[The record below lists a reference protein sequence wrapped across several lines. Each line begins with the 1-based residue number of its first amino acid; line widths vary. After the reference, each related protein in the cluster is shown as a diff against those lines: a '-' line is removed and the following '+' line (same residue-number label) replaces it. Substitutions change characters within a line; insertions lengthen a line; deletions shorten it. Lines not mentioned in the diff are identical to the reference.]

1 MNNGDGRQTNPYP
14 AGELVPFAPNSIV
27 TPEDFEANRARIEQV
42 KAALAFYEQ
51 QNMQGLQRF
60 YEERQALEA
69 AVEQGR
75 LAAQRL
81 AELQGQAVTDIFPTA
96 PVPAPGPVPGP
107 STFSAGQAQYPAS
120 QQQRASAQGVAELP
134 TSARIVEIPSPRVD
148 AHAATAPS
156 VQGGYYAQGQQRPAG
171 HSGPLP
177 PQYANAASIFS
188 AGAAN
193 PQAAQAPGQYVAA
206 QPTRMGG
213 VYQQQQPNQQAAQAN
228 MYAEGRRQQPALP
241 RRHPMPQQA
250 SQPAHAN
257 RTASGSSQRHVT
269 PQSAAAV
276 ESPIPGP
283 SRQAQ
288 TSEASSES
296 RYGTS
301 TTSSLAGALGG
312 ASSPSTESVPH
323 AQVTYASR
331 HSARTQ
337 PAPAEPRKSS
347 INLHEEE
354 QLFEFFK
361 RLGPPMV
368 QRLMAQSLTMIQRK
382 QTGGPVSAVEEE
394 AKKDLNGPMQHAC
407 EMISERLKKYPIT
420 ELKQLFLKFWRDLNV
435 TREQAQHYSAGI
447 EKVPSTQPS
456 APNQPSTSAQPAP
469 NQPSTSAQPALY
481 GAPHQAAPAP
491 VQNPVRQNVPAA
503 FTRTPLP
510 DISATR
516 TAATNAFPANRP
528 DADKYVHQ
536 GTLNWYSPGD
546 PRMPVAYRDGQGQ
559 IRYMYAPPSAS
570 AQHVPFGNAL
580 SLPQRPSSSMPP
592 PVVAPNMR
600 TPEKPN
606 VRSPSPWTPEKSDRR
621 RLAQDILRSLGRPK
635 GAFGDPLIE
644 QPTTSAT
651 ASASVIVEQNGS
663 DNGKR
668 KPSDSPGDATPSK
681 RRRKEEESPQ
691 QSASALAPPSAP
703 PRDGSE
709 VIDLTTPPSEET
721 LETMR
726 ASQGPVPISSADVVA
741 GAAATR
747 MSEELGQAAEP
758 ERTSP
763 KSQPKATVVTD
774 AEAPEKQ
781 TSAEEEEE
789 KRDIEAIL
797 PAFGRGESV
806 ASSEAD
812 AEKVQA
818 MFIEHDVPDSAPS
831 GPSSVGKP
839 SPPPVAPDFV
849 DLPSVDGQLFS
860 IGTDEAASA
869 SNSADLLAQH
879 AAAQQTRMPSSP
891 ARGDKIPL
899 FLPSP
904 SSSPGASGS
913 AHEGSLPP
921 ASEDVLSDGEA
932 PPRPLYGHKH
942 KGKGKA
948 RERSVDIDLTMESR
962 SVSPASSP
970 RRMGREVFVVVPPLP
985 PYAKRKKVRRDS
997 SPDGTESDVSREAI
1011 RPIIIPRRVGL
1022 SQNHSSHTSVGS
1034 RTDAEE
1040 RSRAANA
1047 AALSQ
1052 QVVPP
1057 SSSVSVRSA
1066 SVDPLAQWDDPELL
1080 ETRPRTY
1087 EEEAREA
1094 AQISYDRMREVPCL
1108 WTGCGAVLNSMS
1120 TLQKHVVLH
1129 AADNEAWGTY
1139 GCNWH
1144 SCSHKFSDEAKLA
1157 HHLRKHAMT
1166 PLFCP
1171 YEGCD
1176 KSFNTPE
1183 AFLAH
1188 HKSSKHRDGTLRRS
1202 TQPFAPVIRRELTP
1216 LPEVLPAYMSV
1227 PRRVARHPIS
1237 KERHQ
1242 WLGPKVLENIT
1253 AFKYSGGRSNAALPA
1268 RSRRLAEKVAAAE
1281 LAEVSPEA
1289 ALERIKRWIDDDYL
1303 AFADGY
1309 DAARRSGLRC
1319 ADVPSQEITQIL
1331 DAGFVF
1337 WPPEE
1342 DVKEAQAKAASL
1354 DERAPPG
1361 EQHGPDAQE
1370 DGHPELSADA
1380 DKDARQELEEP
1391 SHIGPVLPPPPA
1403 ATTSTIQNTSGA
1415 DPAGPSGTADSAEAP
1430 VAVLASAADDSEAG
1444 AGVDQ
1449 VAEDVMLGSAGD
1461 GGQERGHS
1469 GEDGHGRMSD
1479 AVMSASEAGDGFA
1492 AGGQQRRLELPRR
1505 SNVAVH
1511 SGSPP
1516 TTDRVAGGGGGGG
1529 GGGDGAGLQTT
1540 EVQPDEA
1547 STMLAAQMMA
1557 PGSTEQYDG
1566 SEEMHS
1572 SSSSPP
1578 SAFPA
1583 AAVAAATAHDD
1594 QLLPAMQSLPSP
1606 GYLSARSAEV
1616 ILSDVRPIKLKLE
1629 ALQAV
1634 NVLLDEFLYSI
1645 LSASRSLAT
1654 DKLKAALLKVLPTS
1668 LGKEALLE
1676 AEVELKAYWE
1686 RTTSARS
1693 PSSAR
1698 NADGTDFDLQWSF
1711 ELLRLKCEAY
1721 STMNDSDE
1729 DAEAEKRLQQ
1739 KMEAAGSSSP
1749 PNPSL
1754 LAPAALYLT
1763 AILEAICEHVLAN
1776 VSRVAARD
1784 SSRTLATVPDL
1795 LTALCEDEGIYVA
1808 VKPMKAF
1815 EQIESLSKAQRPR
1828 RSKSFSRSTD
1838 KTMSRTSTSSPT
1850 PSRAARMSTD
1860 STKSNAPTVN
1870 EARRTSIEKTR
1881 AVKIFHSRSLSDR
1894 EKHEPAVAGPLARS
1908 QSEIGINREYPAEF
1922 EASACCDDE
1931 ELQQEFDEL
1940 MRSGAT
1946 MKVSLTP
1953 DRLKSME
1960 VYKQER
1966 TDRER
1971 GARRVGQGSTIPAT
1985 LQTTEK
1991 LADGG
1996 AATGEGKRGATANGR
2011 PPLRHVDSIVEDDE
2025 ETSSAAN
2032 HQQSSLPAP
2041 SFQSNAASGSASAS
2055 ARIRNTSFTASP
2067 SPAMVRAND
2076 QRLRAISISNVPHP
2090 RHEDGITRK
2099 APTKPPMPQRQ
2110 GSQNAM
2116 PPPPL
2121 PPQVVNG
2128 GGQMGT
2134 PKRTRKMGRNRE
2146 SMDLDDIMNGSDG
2159 EDAGGAVEQP
2169 AATAPLR
2176 SPGSV
2181 SSRNSD
2187 TASTATSPRKPHISR
2202 QAQDLIA
2209 FLEAGPPEE
2218 PAYNPSMNASV
2229 ISFESSKTRSG
2240 RLQRMM
2246 SRLTLGGSKE
2256 SLNGG
2261 AIPEEMGGG
2270 GGGFGFGSGGPKTPR
2285 SLSRKNSSKAAL
2297 NMGMSTPP
2305 PSFKAA
2311 SLASKRS
2318 IPESVGMQPYPNV
2331 IVATPPPRPVL
2342 QTASAILAEPA
2353 STPSSSH
2360 GSRED
2365 VSSQAPSLTRRSTR
2379 KAVPAFDDA
2388 VSPSSEDA
2396 RGSVNGHRYSSRDPD
2411 GGMGPTSP
2419 GSVVRKPVQPN
2430 GHPVKIDTSEASLH
2444 PRSITSPAS
2453 ATERDRK
2460 SPRSHAKAESGYA
2473 SRSAS
2478 RSPVTPSERLP
2489 PPPTPPSAP
2498 AIPTS
2503 DVEDLRRLMAC
2514 ATSAD
2519 ECRLLVDMFLAKN
2532 ALLPKT
2538 EPPAP
2543 VAAKAPA
2550 ATLEEALD
2558 LARRGDDEIERGTS
2572 APAGSLRL
2580 SMSLGWD
2587 LDMIPFPLSL
2597 SAPTL
2602 TLTSADEG
2610 STVPLSSPFP
2620 RMSIDPHVVSLYRIY
2635 LSGLGLDSGT

>member
-1 MNNGDGRQTNPYP
+1 MNNGDGRQTNQYP
-14 AGELVPFAPNSIV
+14 TGELVPFAPNSIV
-27 TPEDFEANRARIEQV
+27 TPDDYLANLERIEQV

-51 QNMQGLQRF
+51 QNNQGLQRF

-69 AVEQGR
+69 AVQQGR

-81 AELQGQAVTDIFPTA
+81 AELQAQPVTDIFPTA
-96 PVPAPGPVPGP
+96 PLPTQGPVAGP
-107 STFSAGQAQYPAS
+107 SAISAGQAQYPLS
-120 QQQRASAQGVAELP
+120 HHQQGSARPVAELP

-156 VQGGYYAQGQQRPAG
+156 VQGGPYTQGQQRSTGQSAPI
-171 HSGPLP
+171 P
-177 PQYANAASIFS
+177 PQYTNATSVFG
-188 AGAAN
+188 AGMAH
-193 PQAAQAPGQYVAA
+193 PQAAQAFPQYAAA

-213 VYQQQQPNQQAAQAN
+213 AYQQQQSYEHAARMTSQA
-228 MYAEGRRQQPALP
+228 QPRHQGAP
-241 RRHPMPQQA
+241 PQRHPVSQQT
-250 SQPAHAN
+250 SQPAYAN
-257 RTASGSSQRHVT
+257 RTPSGSSQRSIA
-269 PQSAAAV
+269 PQRAAPPESSA
-276 ESPIPGP
+276 PGP
-283 SRQAQ
+283 SGHAQ
-288 TSEASSES
+288 STQVSTES
-296 RYGTS
+296 RYGTR

-312 ASSPSTESVPH
+312 TSSSTTESVPH
-323 AQVTYASR
+323 AKVTYSSR
-331 HSARTQ
+331 HSAHTQ
-337 PAPAEPRKSS
+337 TASAEPQKSGVS
-347 INLHEEE
+347 SYDEQ
-354 QLFEFFK
+354 QLFAFFK
-361 RLGPPMV
+361 HLGPATL
-368 QRLMAQSLTMIQRK
+368 QRLMVQVLIIVERK
-382 QTGGPVSAVEEE
+382 QTGAAVSPAEE
-394 AKKDLNGPMQHAC
+394 AANKTLNSNLQQAC
-407 EMISERLKKYPIT
+407 ELISDRLKKYST
-420 ELKQLFLKFWRDLNV
+420 ADLKQLFIKYFRILKMS
-435 TREQAQHYSAGI
+435 REQAQQYTASI
-447 EKVPSTQPS
+447 ENATPPQRSLPNQPS
-456 APNQPSTSAQPAP
+456 ASTSAQPAVNGALPQATSVTAP
-469 NQPSTSAQPALY
+469 NQARPVLATSRSFTATVIPNIPATMP
-481 GAPHQAAPAP
+481 AATNAAPAP
-491 VQNPVRQNVPAA
+491 LANPHNAPPAI
-503 FTRTPLP
+503 PP
-510 DISATR
+510 
-516 TAATNAFPANRP
+516 NAPPANPPNATPTIPPNAGISLHRGP
-528 DADKYVHQ
+528 LD
-536 GTLNWYSPGD
+536 WYQPGD
-546 PRMPVAYRDGQGQ
+546 SRMPVAYRDAQGQ
-559 IRYMYAPPSAS
+559 IRYMYASVAQPSTQAPS
-570 AQHVPFGNAL
+570 GSTPTPSQHGA
-580 SLPQRPSSSMPP
+580 SSSMPLP
-592 PVVAPNMR
+592 AATQNMT

-606 VRSPSPWTPEKSDRR
+606 VRPPSPWTPEKSDRR

-644 QPTTSAT
+644 QPTTSTT
-651 ASASVIVEQNGS
+651 AAAIVEQQAS
-663 DNGKR
+663 DSGKR
-668 KPSDSPGDATPSK
+668 KQSASPGDATPSK
-681 RRRKEEESPQ
+681 KQRKEEELPQ
-691 QSASALAPPSAP
+691 HAAAVVAPPAASIG
-703 PRDGSE
+703 DGSE
-709 VIDLTTPPSEET
+709 VINLTTPPSEDAT
-721 LETMR
+721 ETMSNTQDP
-726 ASQGPVPISSADVVA
+726 APKLSDDTVA
-741 GAAATR
+741 GITSPR
-747 MSEELGQAAEP
+747 MPEELGNKAA
-758 ERTSP
+758 T
-763 KSQPKATVVTD
+763 
-774 AEAPEKQ
+774 
-781 TSAEEEEE
+781 
-789 KRDIEAIL
+789 L
-797 PAFGRGESV
+797 PTFARGESV

-818 MFIEHDVPDSAPS
+818 MFIEHDMPDSAPS
-831 GPSSVGKP
+831 GPPSVGKA

-849 DLPSVDGQLFS
+849 DLPSVDAQLFAVE
-860 IGTDEAASA
+860 TDEVASA

-879 AAAQQTRMPSSP
+879 PAANTALTSSSP
-891 ARGDKIPL
+891 AREGKTPL

-913 AHEGSLPP
+913 APEGSPPP
-921 ASEDVLSDGEA
+921 ASEDVLSDDEA
-932 PPRPLYGHKH
+932 APRPLYGLKD

-948 RERSVDIDLTMESR
+948 RERSVDIDLTTESR
-962 SVSPASSP
+962 SVSPAPGTS
-970 RRMGREVFVVVPPLP
+970 RRSRGVFVAVPPLP
-985 PYAKRKKVRRDS
+985 PYAKRRRVRRDS
-997 SPDGTESDVSREAI
+997 SPDGTESE
-1011 RPIIIPRRVGL
+1011 
-1022 SQNHSSHTSVGS
+1022 
-1034 RTDAEE
+1034 
-1040 RSRAANA
+1040 
-1047 AALSQ
+1047 
-1052 QVVPP
+1052 
-1057 SSSVSVRSA
+1057 
-1066 SVDPLAQWDDPELL
+1066 
-1080 ETRPRTY
+1080 
-1087 EEEAREA
+1087 
-1094 AQISYDRMREVPCL
+1094 
-1108 WTGCGAVLNSMS
+1108 
-1120 TLQKHVVLH
+1120 
-1129 AADNEAWGTY
+1129 GTY

-1144 SCSHKFSDEAKLA
+1144 SCSHRFSDEAKLA

-1188 HKSSKHRDGTLRRS
+1188 HKSSKHRDGVLRRS
-1202 TQPFAPVIRRELTP
+1202 TQPFAPVIRQELAP
-1216 LPEVLPAYMSV
+1216 LPEVAPAYLSI

-1281 LAEVSPEA
+1281 LAGVSPEA
-1289 ALERIKRWIDDDYL
+1289 ALAQIKRWIDDEYL

-1309 DAARRSGLRC
+1309 DAARRPGLRC
-1319 ADVPSQEITQIL
+1319 ADIPSQEITQIL

-1342 DVKEAQAKAASL
+1342 DVQEAEAKAANL
-1354 DERAPPG
+1354 DERAPG
-1361 EQHGPDAQE
+1361 QD
-1370 DGHPELSADA
+1370 PELSADA
-1380 DKDARQELEEP
+1380 HHDARQELE
-1391 SHIGPVLPPPPA
+1391 SPA
-1403 ATTSTIQNTSGA
+1403 
-1415 DPAGPSGTADSAEAP
+1415 EVP
-1430 VAVLASAADDSEAG
+1430 VAVLSFAADDSEAG

-1449 VAEDVMLGSAGD
+1449 VTENVMLGSATD
-1461 GGQERGHS
+1461 GGQQERGHS
-1469 GEDGHGRMSD
+1469 GQDGHGRMSD
-1479 AVMSASEAGDGFA
+1479 AVMSGSEAGDGDA
-1492 AGGQQRRLELPRR
+1492 AGGQRRLELPRR
-1505 SNVAVH
+1505 SSVAVD
-1511 SGSPP
+1511 SGLGGPP
-1516 TTDRVAGGGGGGG
+1516 ATDRVGGGGGGRSN
-1529 GGGDGAGLQTT
+1529 GAGPQTRT
-1540 EVQPDEA
+1540 QAQAEEA
-1547 STMLAAQMMA
+1547 SGMLAAQAMI
-1557 PGSTEQYDG
+1557 
-1566 SEEMHS
+1566 S
-1572 SSSSPP
+1572 SCPWPVWPP
-1578 SAFPA
+1578 PWQQR
-1583 AAVAAATAHDD
+1583 DD
-1594 QLLPAMQSLPSP
+1594 TGHVLLPAMQSLPSP

-1698 NADGTDFDLQWSF
+1698 NAESGDFDLQWSF

-1784 SSRTLATVPDL
+1784 SGRTIATLQDL

-1838 KTMSRTSTSSPT
+1838 KTMSRNSTSSPT

-1870 EARRTSIEKTR
+1870 ETRRTSIEKTR

-1971 GARRVGQGSTIPAT
+1971 GARRVGQGSTTPAT

-2025 ETSSAAN
+2025 ETGSSAN
-2032 HQQSSLPAP
+2032 HHQSSLPAP

-2067 SPAMVRAND
+2067 SPTMARAND
-2076 QRLRAISISNVPHP
+2076 QRLRSISISNVPHP

-2121 PPQVVNG
+2121 PPQIVNG

-2146 SMDLDDIMNGSDG
+2146 SMDLDEIMNGSDG
-2159 EDAGGAVEQP
+2159 EDAGGAEEEP
-2169 AATAPLR
+2169 AGTMPLR
-2176 SPGSV
+2176 SPTSA

-2202 QAQDLIA
+2202 AAQDLIA

-2218 PAYNPSMNASV
+2218 PAYNPSPSMNASV

-2256 SLNGG
+2256 SLN
-2261 AIPEEMGGG
+2261 
-2270 GGGFGFGSGGPKTPR
+2270 GGPKTPR

-2342 QTASAILAEPA
+2342 QTASSILAEPA

-2379 KAVPAFDDA
+2379 KAVPAFDDS

-2396 RGSVNGHRYSSRDPD
+2396 KGSVNGHRYSSRDAD
-2411 GGMGPTSP
+2411 GGAGPTSP
-2419 GSVVRKPVQPN
+2419 TSVVRKPVQLN

-2444 PRSITSPAS
+2444 PRSMTSPAS

-2489 PPPTPPSAP
+2489 PPPPPPPAP

-2503 DVEDLRRLMAC
+2503 DVEDLRRLMAS

-2543 VAAKAPA
+2543 VTAKAPA

-2558 LARRGDDEIERGTS
+2558 LARRGDDEIERGLVALFLGGGGGYVDTS
-2572 APAGSLRL
+2572 ARLQDERDRGEPAAEHE
-2580 SMSLGWD
+2580 
-2587 LDMIPFPLSL
+2587 P
-2597 SAPTL
+2597 
-2602 TLTSADEG
+2602 
-2610 STVPLSSPFP
+2610 
-2620 RMSIDPHVVSLYRIY
+2620 
-2635 LSGLGLDSGT
+2635 